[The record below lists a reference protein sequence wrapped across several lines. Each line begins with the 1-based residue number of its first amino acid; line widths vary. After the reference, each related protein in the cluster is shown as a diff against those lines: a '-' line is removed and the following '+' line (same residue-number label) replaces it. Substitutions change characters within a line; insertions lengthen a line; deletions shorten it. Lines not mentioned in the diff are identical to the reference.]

1 MGFNIENILDKI
13 SDAFFV
19 LDTKANFV
27 YLNFQAE
34 KLFGNS
40 KDNFIGK
47 CVWDIFPHI
56 LDTPFYHAYQSSI
69 KDQSVKI
76 VEDYYSPFD
85 KWFQAR
91 MYPNNEGALVYL
103 CDITQNKLTEIHM
116 HESNEQLR
124 AIFEN
129 SALGIG
135 VVDLSGKP
143 IKCNNA
149 LLNMLGYSFEEIS
162 FMTFSDF
169 TYPEDAHLDME
180 LFEELKNK
188 NREFYRIEKRYIRKD
203 GKIFWARLTV
213 SSIYNSNGVLN
224 YVMSTMEDIS
234 ESKLAQEKLRELA
247 ARWERLSIIDELT
260 QLHNRRFFEWSL
272 RQEWDYCLLNRLP
285 LSLILIDIDRF
296 KDYNDTYGHQ
306 QGDSCLREVAR
317 SIRSSLLDVDSNTC
331 RYGGEEFAIILPN
344 CNDDQSRFTAEKLRK
359 NIEGL
364 QLFHGG
370 HINSNYITISLGIST
385 MTPEL
390 HSSFHQLIGMADSA
404 LYKAKQMGRNQVRVY
419 GT

>member
-1 MGFNIENILDKI
+1 MESILNNI

-19 LDTKANFV
+19 LDTEANFV

-34 KLFGNS
+34 KMFGGS
-40 KDNFIGK
+40 KENYIGK
-47 CVWDIFPHI
+47 CVWDKLPYI
-56 LDTPFYHAYQSSI
+56 LNTSFYQAYQSSV

-76 VEDYYSPFD
+76 VEDYYAPFD

-91 MYPNNEGALVYL
+91 VYPNNEGVLVYL
-103 CDITQNKLTEIHM
+103 CDITQSKITEMQM
-116 HESNEQLR
+116 HESNEQFR

-162 FMTFSDF
+162 TMTFADF
-169 TYPEDAHLDME
+169 TYPEDAQLDME
-180 LFEELKNK
+180 LFKELKSK
-188 NREFYRIEKRYIRKD
+188 KRDYYRIEKRYIRKD
-203 GKIFWARLTV
+203 GKLFWARLTV
-213 SSIYNSNGVLN
+213 SSIYNNNGEPLC
-224 YVMSTMEDIS
+224 VMSTMEDIN
-234 ESKLAQEKLRELA
+234 EAKLAQEKLRELA
-247 ARWERLSIIDELT
+247 AKWERLSIIDELT

-296 KDYNDTYGHQ
+296 KAYNDTYGHQ
-306 QGDSCLREVAR
+306 QGDNCLREVAR
-317 SIRSSLLDVDSNTC
+317 AIKNSLSNIDSNSC

-344 CNDDQSRFTAEKLRK
+344 CNDYQSRFIAEKLRK

-364 QLFHGG
+364 YLFHGG
-370 HINSNYITISLGIST
+370 HANSEYITISIGISSLIPD
-385 MTPEL
+385 M
-390 HSSFHQLIGMADSA
+390 HSSCHKLIGMADSA
-404 LYKAKQMGRNQVRVY
+404 LYRAKQLGRNQVRVY